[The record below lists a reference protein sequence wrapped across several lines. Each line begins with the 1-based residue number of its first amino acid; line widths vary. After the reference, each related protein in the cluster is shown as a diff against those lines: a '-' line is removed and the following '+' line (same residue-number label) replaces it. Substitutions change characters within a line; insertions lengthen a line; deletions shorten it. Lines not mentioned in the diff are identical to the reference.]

1 MAVEVIADFSAAD
14 MIQYIKKGL
23 DVLRNE
29 LHIHNWALPYTM
41 ERHGGKNVR
50 AYRIGTLSPATTP
63 LTEGTTPSDT
73 PITSTTFSATLAQYG
88 AVNTFSDMLEAVGP
102 SSFMEQQAQIFGI
115 QAGETIEQLD
125 INELVSN
132 APYFYAGGTTAATF
146 ASNSTLSSTDFRRL
160 NKLFGAKK
168 VRGMMDDKKY
178 RIMLHPDVIFDITTD
193 DLFGGVTDIQRRD
206 ADKIKYA
213 DVIGE
218 YASLLAFRSA
228 LIAQAADIGDQDVT
242 AYQNIACG
250 YGAFAAYDLKGMP
263 LKLMLVPPDDINV
276 ANPLGLKGTVG
287 WKVAYANDYIGS
299 DGPRAYVVNAVASE
313 PTA

>member
-1 MAVEVIADFSAAD
+1 MATEVIADFSAAD
-14 MIQYIKKGL
+14 MTLYNKKGL

-41 ERHGGKNVR
+41 DRHSGKNVR

-63 LTEGTTPSDT
+63 LNEGTAPADT
-73 PITSTTFSATLAQYG
+73 PITSTTFTATLAQYG
-88 AVNTFSDMLEAVGP
+88 AVNTFSDILEAVGP

-125 INELVSN
+125 INELVSS
-132 APYFYAGGTTAATF
+132 APAFYANGTDSVTF
-146 ASNSTLSSTDFRRL
+146 AANSTLSSKDLRRL
-160 NKLFGAKK
+160 NKQFGAKK
-168 VRGMMDDKKY
+168 VRGMMDDKRY
-178 RIMLHPDVIFDITTD
+178 RALFHPDCIYDITTD

-206 ADKIKYA
+206 GNKIKY
-213 DVIGE
+213 DDMVGT
-218 YASLLAFRSA
+218 YANTGVYRSQ
-228 LIAQAADIGDQDVT
+228 LISTTTVNSVANT
-242 AYQNIACG
+242 YQNLAVG

-287 WKVAYANDYIGS
+287 WKVAYAVDYIGS
-299 DGPRAYVVNAVASE
+299 DGPRAYLVYAVSSE

>member
-14 MIQYIKKGL
+14 MIQYNKKGL

-41 ERHGGKNVR
+41 DRHGGKNVR

-63 LTEGTTPSDT
+63 LTEGTAPSDT
-73 PITSTTFSATLAQYG
+73 PITSSTFSAVLAQYG

-125 INELVSN
+125 INEIVAS
-132 APYFYAGGTTAATF
+132 APAFYAGGNTAATF
-146 ASNSTLSSTDFRRL
+146 SVNSTFSSTDLRRL
-160 NKLFGAKK
+160 NKMFGAKK

-178 RIMLHPDVIFDITTD
+178 RAMLHPDVIFDVTTD

-206 ADKIKYA
+206 ADKIKYDDA
-213 DVIGE
+213 IGA
-218 YASLLAFRSA
+218 YANTGVYRSA
-228 LIAQAADIGDQDVT
+228 LLTTATVGDQSVT

-287 WKVAYANDYIGS
+287 WKVAYAVDYVGS